1 MDMSVVD
8 FEVTQR
14 VLTVALGSEKKNSV
28 FKDREAFG
36 FYGLQTLV
44 TTMVQIENV
53 LHVFKKSIIFKNINH
68 NWVAC
73 WNPFAKR

>member
-1 MDMSVVD
+1 MVMSVVD

-36 FYGLQTLV
+36 FYG
-44 TTMVQIENV
+44 TT
-53 LHVFKKSIIFKNINH
+53 KNHGNT
-68 NWVAC
+68 NLEC
-73 WNPFAKR
+73 S